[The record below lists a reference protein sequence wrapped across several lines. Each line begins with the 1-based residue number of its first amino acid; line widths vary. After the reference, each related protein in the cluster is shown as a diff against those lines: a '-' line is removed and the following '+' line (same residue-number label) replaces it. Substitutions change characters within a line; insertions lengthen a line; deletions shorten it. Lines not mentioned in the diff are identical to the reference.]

1 MAGVAA
7 FICNDQG
14 EVLLQRRSDNNQWG
28 LPGGAMEP
36 GEEPADAVIREVW
49 EETGFEVIPE
59 KIIGVY
65 SGPYLHGFYPN
76 GDEYQVFGI
85 IFACRQI
92 GGELSIDHDN
102 ESLELKYF
110 QSDDLPMTIMP
121 HHS

>member
-14 EVLLQRRSDNNQWG
+14 EVLLQRRTDNNQWG

-49 EETGFEVIPE
+49 EETGLEVIPE

-65 SGPYLHGFYPN
+65 RGPYLDRFYPN
-76 GDEYQVFGI
+76 GDEDQGFCI
-85 IFACRQI
+85 IFAWRQG
-92 GGELSIDHDN
+92 GGEMRIYPCN
-102 ESLELKYF
+102 
-110 QSDDLPMTIMP
+110 
-121 HHS
+121 